1 MQLRHAENYN
11 IGLDLG
17 TGSVGWAVTDENGE
31 LYHFKKQPTWGS
43 RLFPS
48 ASSAADA
55 RVHRGQRRR
64 YDRRRQRLDLL
75 QEFFLE
81 PMADVDPEFFIRLR
95 QSQLWP
101 DDRDPQ
107 HAAYHWPLFNDENF
121 NERDY
126 YKKFPTI
133 YHLRVW
139 LMETDEQADLR
150 LVYLALHNIVKT
162 RGNFLHQDNERLSAK
177 NANMKESVERLC
189 NALAEWMAEI
199 DPESACEP
207 KPAKLRAVLENAS
220 LPRGAMRDE
229 AISLLGLET
238 DAAHKRIAKQV
249 ISAVLGYKA
258 DLKKIFALETDDPS
272 FDLSNDAA
280 VEEFRNSIPDE
291 GIELFDS
298 LLAAYSSFV
307 LQGILKGGDGRTI
320 SYCKVNEYEQYG
332 KDLRMLKG
340 LVRQYVP
347 ARYDEFFRGPH
358 YEGAFSKDYDPS
370 KAKGYTLYNL
380 GTTKLSYD
388 DFAAQVKK
396 LFKGTGAESDERYV
410 KMMARFDDQTFLRR
424 LKTSDNGSI
433 PFQLHLEEMK
443 AIIANQ
449 GRYYPFLKEHEKKIE
464 SLVTFRI
471 PYYVGPLTQK
481 NAAVANG
488 QTRFAWSVRNPG
500 KESVPIRPWNWEEV
514 IDKHAS
520 AAAFIQRMTGT
531 CTYLQGEPVLP
542 RASLLY
548 EKFCVLNELNGA
560 RWTQDGD
567 DWHRFSYDLRV
578 RIFDE
583 LFTRGSVSYKK
594 VEQWL
599 RSENIALHAHVK
611 GGQGESGFESKLGSY
626 LFFKKVLGVEDFDAQ
641 TLDMVETLILWNTLF
656 EDRDIL
662 KEEIQRHY
670 GDVLSPA
677 QIKQICKKR
686 FTGWGR
692 LSKKLLTGITVPT
705 DNGAKSI
712 MDILEE
718 GDPNNVHPGQAMVLM
733 EVLRDE
739 NLGFEKAIDQANKE
753 WLESHGKLGIDE
765 MPGSPALRRSVN
777 QALKI
782 VDEIVS
788 ITGCAPANIYI
799 ETTRDDDVKN
809 RGQRTKKRYDALK
822 EALKKLGAEADASVK
837 KELASRSSAEF
848 DNERLVLYFMQNGK
862 SLYSGAPLD
871 IRKLSTYQVDHI
883 IPQSYTKDD
892 SFENKALVLA
902 EENQRK
908 TDSLLL
914 SESIRKKMGD
924 TWRALHDAGLMG
936 DKKFNNLMRGT
947 ISNGQ
952 MKGFIN
958 RQIVETSQVV
968 KFVRTMLQERYPETN
983 VRSIKASL
991 SHQLRVRRGLVKSR
1005 IANDFHHA
1013 HDAYLAEEMGRFIEL
1028 RHSIVFDNP
1037 VALQHVIRKY
1047 IREQAERYAKTKR
1060 LPEDASF
1067 IVQSFLTSGFSKETG
1082 EIFRDMWDADAEV
1095 ARIKKFMNYRQCFI
1109 SRMLVEE
1116 TGSFWKET
1124 IYSPKGDKSRSL
1136 VPLKAGLPAS
1146 RYGGYTHM
1154 NNAYYF
1160 IYRVK
1165 GKKGESLRYAGLPIY
1180 VARQISAGRT
1190 TLSEYASILSKNE
1203 GLLFEGIVRQRIL
1216 QNQLVEI
1223 DSECFYIRGN
1233 KEARNAVETCLS
1245 FEQLAAVEAENAS
1258 QYGLVFD
1265 EIFEGLLIYFD
1276 SRAEKL
1282 GRSLRLRQYTE
1293 RFAKLEDS
1301 EKQQLIREILTVA
1314 NGGKDSCDLSLVG
1327 GLTRAGRLM
1336 FTYSKVL
1343 NSSHG
1348 LVLIDQSVTG
1358 MFERRQEIGL

>member
-31 LYHFKKQPTWGS
+31 LYHFKKKPTWGS

-48 ASSAADA
+48 ASPAADA

-81 PMADVDPEFFIRLR
+81 PMTDVDPDFFIRLR
-95 QSQLWP
+95 QSRLWP
-101 DDRDPQ
+101 EDRNPQ
-107 HAAYHWPLFNDENF
+107 HTAYHWPLFNDADF

-139 LMETDEQADLR
+139 LMETDEKADLR

-177 NANMKESVERLC
+177 NANMKQSVERLC
-189 NALAEWMAEI
+189 CALAEWMGEV
-199 DPESACEP
+199 DPECSCEP
-207 KPAKLRAVLENAS
+207 KPEKLRGILEDAS
-220 LPRGAMRDE
+220 LSRGDMSDKA
-229 AISLLGLET
+229 LPFLGLGT
-238 DAAHKRIAKQV
+238 DAAHKSIAKQV
-249 ISAVLGYKA
+249 IRAVLGYKV
-258 DLKKIFALETDDPS
+258 DLRKVFLLEIEGSS
-272 FDLSNDAA
+272 FDLSNDVA
-280 VEEFRNSIPDE
+280 VEEFRGSVPDE
-291 GIELFDS
+291 GAELFDA
-298 LLAAYSSFV
+298 LLAAHSSFI

-332 KDLRMLKG
+332 KDLHELKD
-340 LVRQYVP
+340 LVRDYTP
-347 ARYDEFFRGPH
+347 DRYDEFFRGPH
-358 YEGAFSKDYDPS
+358 YQGAFSKDYDPS

-388 DFAAQVKK
+388 DFAAHVRK
-396 LFKGTGAESDERYV
+396 LFKDTGAESDERYI
-410 KMMARFDDQTFLRR
+410 KMMARFDEQTFLRR

-449 GRYYPFLKEHEKKIE
+449 GRFYPFLKEHEKEIE
-464 SLVTFRI
+464 SLVSFRI

-481 NAAVANG
+481 NAAVAHG
-488 QTRFAWSVRNPG
+488 EPRFAWSVRNPG
-500 KESVPIRPWNWEEV
+500 KEDVPVRPWNWEEV

-520 AAAFIQRMTGT
+520 AVAFIRRMTGT

-560 RWTQDGD
+560 RWSQDGD
-567 DWHRFSYDLRV
+567 DWHRFSYDLRA

-594 VEQWL
+594 IEHWL
-599 RSENIALHAHVK
+599 RSQNIALNAHVK
-611 GGQGESGFESKLGSY
+611 GGQGETSFESKLGSY
-626 LFFKKVLGVEDFDAQ
+626 LFFKKVLGTDDFDNQ
-641 TLDMVETLILWNTLF
+641 TVEMIENLVLWNTLF

-670 GDVLSPA
+670 GDVLSPS

-692 LSKKLLTGITVPT
+692 LSKKFLTGVTVPT
-705 DNGAKSI
+705 DDGAKSI
-712 MDILEE
+712 MDVLEE
-718 GDPNNVHPGQAMVLM
+718 GNPNNDRPGGAMVLM
-733 EVLRDE
+733 EVLRDD
-739 NLGFEKAIDQANKE
+739 NLGFEKAIDEANKA
-753 WLESHGKLGIDE
+753 WMESHGKLGVDE
-765 MPGSPALRRSVN
+765 IPGSPALRRSVN

-799 ETTRDDDVKN
+799 ETTRDDDVKK

-822 EALKKLGAEADASVK
+822 EALKKLGAEADADVRK
-837 KELASRSSAEF
+837 DLASRSYAEL

-871 IRKLSTYQVDHI
+871 IRKLSSYQVDHI

-914 SESIRKKMGD
+914 SDAIRRKMAP
-924 TWRALHDAGLMG
+924 TWRALRDAGLMG
-936 DKKFNNLMRGT
+936 EKKFNNLMRSH
-947 ISNGQ
+947 ISNMQ

-968 KFVRTMLQERYPETN
+968 KFVRTMLQGRYPETN

-991 SHQLRVRRGLVKSR
+991 SHQLRMRRGLVKSR

-1047 IREQAERYAKTKR
+1047 IREQAERYTKTKR

-1082 EIFRDMWDADAEV
+1082 EIFRDTWDAEAEV
-1095 ARIKKFMNYRQCFI
+1095 SRIKKFMNYRQCFI
-1109 SRMLVEE
+1109 SRMPIEE
-1116 TGSFWKET
+1116 TGTFWDAT
-1124 IYSPKGDKSRSL
+1124 IYSPKGGRTKPTI
-1136 VPLKAGLPAS
+1136 PLKGGLDPA
-1146 RYGGYTHM
+1146 RYGGYSSLK
-1154 NNAYYF
+1154 NAYF
-1160 IYRVK
+1160 FVYRAEGSK
-1165 GKKGESLRYAGLPIY
+1165 GRVLRYAGVPVS
-1180 VARQISAGRT
+1180 VASRIKRGDLV
-1190 TLSEYASILSKNE
+1190 LSEYAEQLARNE
-1203 GLLFEGIVRQRIL
+1203 GLAFEAIVRRKIL
-1216 QNQLVEI
+1216 QDQLIEI
-1223 DSECFYIRGN
+1223 DGERFYIRGN
-1233 KEARNAVETCLS
+1233 KEVRNAIEPCFSLAEAEAIEADDPTGYEAVLDEAFASLLGYFKNRS
-1245 FEQLAAVEAENAS
+1245 RKLGSQLQLAKRADNFYLLDNQGKQEQLVALLNIANGRQNTVNVKPIGGPSQAGKMAINFNAS
-1258 QYGLVFD
+1258 FT
-1265 EIFEGLLIYFD
+1265 
-1276 SRAEKL
+1276 SSAE
-1282 GRSLRLRQYTE
+1282 T
-1293 RFAKLEDS
+1293 F
-1301 EKQQLIREILTVA
+1301 
-1314 NGGKDSCDLSLVG
+1314 
-1327 GLTRAGRLM
+1327 
-1336 FTYSKVL
+1336 
-1343 NSSHG
+1343 
-1348 LVLIDQSVTG
+1348 LIDQSVTG

>member
-81 PMADVDPEFFIRLR
+81 PMADVDPEFFVRLR

-107 HAAYHWPLFNDENF
+107 HAAYHWPLFNDESF

-139 LMETDEQADLR
+139 LMETNEQADLR

-162 RGNFLHQDNERLSAK
+162 RGNFLRQDNERLSAK

-189 NALAEWMAEI
+189 NALVEWMAEI

-220 LPRGAMRDE
+220 LSRGTMRDE
-229 AISLLGLET
+229 AIPFLGLET

-258 DLKKIFALETDDPS
+258 DLKKVFALETDDPS

-280 VEEFRNSIPDE
+280 VEEFRNSVPDE

-340 LVRQYVP
+340 LVRQYAP

-396 LFKGTGAESDERYV
+396 LLKGTGAESDERYV
-410 KMMARFDDQTFLRR
+410 KMMTRFDDQTFLRR

-500 KESVPIRPWNWEEV
+500 KENVPIRPWNWEEV

-567 DWHRFSYDLRV
+567 KWYPFSCDLRE
-578 RIFDE
+578 RIFEE
-583 LFTRGSVSYKK
+583 LFRRGSVTYEKI
-594 VEQWL
+594 ERWL
-599 RSENIALHAHVK
+599 RQGNIARHAHVR
-611 GGQGESGFESKLGSY
+611 GGQGEAGFESKLGSY
-626 LFFKKVLGVEDFDAQ
+626 LFFKKVLGVEDFDIQ

-718 GDPNNVHPGQAMVLM
+718 GDPNNVQPGRAMVLM

-739 NLGFEKAIDQANKE
+739 NLGFEKAIDQANRK
-753 WLESHGKLGIDE
+753 WLESHGKLDVDE
-765 MPGSPALRRSVN
+765 IPGSPALRRSVN

-782 VDEIVS
+782 VEEIVS

-799 ETTRDDDVKN
+799 ETTRDDDVKK

-837 KELASRSSAEF
+837 KELANRSSAEF

-908 TDSLLL
+908 TDSLLI
-914 SESIRKKMGD
+914 SESIRRKMSP
-924 TWRALHDAGLMG
+924 TWRALYEAGLMG
-936 DKKFNNLMRGT
+936 RKKFENLMCDS
-947 ISNGQ
+947 ISTGR

-1082 EIFRDMWDADAEV
+1082 EFFRDTWDADAEV

-1109 SRMLVEE
+1109 SRMPSEE
-1116 TGSFWKET
+1116 TGPFWDAT
-1124 IYSPKGDKSRSL
+1124 IYSPKSGRTKPTI
-1136 VPLKAGLPAS
+1136 PLKGSLDPA
-1146 RYGGYTHM
+1146 RYGGYSSLK
-1154 NNAYYF
+1154 NAYFFVYKATGP
-1160 IYRVK
+1160 K
-1165 GKKGESLRYAGLPIY
+1165 GSVLRYAGAP
-1180 VARQISAGRT
+1180 VAVVSRIKRGQLS
-1190 TLSEYASILSKNE
+1190 LSEYAEQLARDE
-1203 GLLFEGIVRQRIL
+1203 GLTFESIVRKKIL
-1216 QNQLVEI
+1216 QDQLIEI
-1223 DSECFYIRGN
+1223 DGERYYIRGN
-1233 KEARNAVETCLS
+1233 KEVRNAIEPCFSLAEAEAIEADDPTGYGSVLDETFSELVSYYCNRSRKLAKQL
-1245 FEQLAAVEAENAS
+1245 QLAKRADGFYSLND
-1258 QYGLVFD
+1258 QDKQDQLR
-1265 EIFEGLLIYFD
+1265 GLLNLANARQNIVNL
-1276 SRAEKL
+1276 KL
-1282 GRSLRLRQYTE
+1282 IGGPSQ
-1293 RFAKLEDS
+1293 AGKM
-1301 EKQQLIREILTVA
+1301 LIDFS
-1314 NGGKDSCDLSLVG
+1314 KYLS
-1327 GLTRAGRLM
+1327 
-1336 FTYSKVL
+1336 
-1343 NSSHG
+1343 SSSSTFF
-1348 LVLIDQSVTG
+1348 IDQSVTG

>member
-48 ASSAADA
+48 ANTAAEA

-75 QEFFLE
+75 QDFFLE
-81 PMADVDPEFFIRLR
+81 PMASVDPEFFIRLR

-101 DDRDPQ
+101 QDRDPQ
-107 HAAYHWPLFNDENF
+107 HAAYHWPLFNDEDF
-121 NERDY
+121 NECDY

-139 LMETDEQADLR
+139 LMETDEQADVR

-177 NANMKESVERLC
+177 NANMKESVDRLC
-189 NALAEWMAEI
+189 SALAEWMGEV
-199 DPESACEP
+199 DPESSCEP
-207 KPAKLRAVLENAS
+207 KPEKLRAVLEDVS
-220 LPRGAMRDE
+220 LSRGEMRDKG
-229 AISLLGLET
+229 LPFLGLET

-249 ISAVLGYKA
+249 IGAVLGYKA
-258 DLKKIFALETDDPS
+258 DLKKVFFLETDDPT

-280 VEEFRNSIPDE
+280 VEEFRSSVPDE
-291 GIELFDS
+291 GAELFDS
-298 LLAAYSSFV
+298 LLAAHSSFI

-332 KDLRMLKG
+332 KDLRELKD
-340 LVRQYVP
+340 LVRQYAP
-347 ARYDEFFRGPH
+347 TRYDEFFRGPH
-358 YEGAFSKDYDPS
+358 YEGACSKDYDPS

-388 DFAAQVKK
+388 DFASQVKK
-396 LFKGTGAESDERYV
+396 LFKGTGAESDERYI
-410 KMMARFDDQTFLRR
+410 KMMGRFDEQTFLRR

-449 GRYYPFLKEHEKKIE
+449 GRYYPFLKKHEKEIE

-481 NAAVANG
+481 NAAVAHG
-488 QTRFAWSVRNPG
+488 EPRFAWSVRNPG
-500 KESVPIRPWNWEEV
+500 KENTPIRPWNWEEV

-560 RWTQDGD
+560 RWSQDGD
-567 DWHRFSYDLRV
+567 DWHRFSYDLRA

-583 LFTRGSVSYKK
+583 LFTRGTVTYKK
-594 VEQWL
+594 IEHWL
-599 RSENIALHAHVK
+599 RSENIALNAHVK
-611 GGQGESGFESKLGSY
+611 GGQGETGFESKLGSY
-626 LFFKKVLGVEDFDAQ
+626 LFFKKVLGIDDFDAQ
-641 TLDMVETLILWNTLF
+641 TIEMIENLVLWNTLF

-662 KEEIQRHY
+662 KEGIQRHY
-670 GDVLSPA
+670 GDVLSPS
-677 QIKQICKKR
+677 QIRQICKKR

-692 LSKKLLTGITVPT
+692 LSKKFLTGITVPT

-712 MDILEE
+712 MDVLEE
-718 GDPNNVHPGQAMVLM
+718 GDPNNNHPGAAMVLM
-733 EVLRDE
+733 EALHDD
-739 NLGFEKAIDQANKE
+739 NLGFEKAIAEANKA
-753 WLESHGKLGIDE
+753 WMESHGKLGIDE
-765 MPGSPALRRSVN
+765 IPGSPALRRSVN

-788 ITGCAPANIYI
+788 IAGCAPANIYI
-799 ETTRDDDVKN
+799 ETTRDDDVDK
-809 RGQRTKKRYDALK
+809 RGKRTKKRYDAIK
-822 EALKKLGAEADASVK
+822 EALKKLGAEADADLK
-837 KELASRSSAEF
+837 KDLASRSYAEL
-848 DNERLVLYFMQNGK
+848 DTERLALYFMQNGK

-871 IRKLSTYQVDHI
+871 IRKLSSYQVDHI

-914 SESIRKKMGD
+914 SDAIRRKMAP

-936 DKKFNNLMRGT
+936 EKKFNNLMRSH
-947 ISNGQ
+947 ISNMQ

-1047 IREQAERYAKTKR
+1047 IQEQAERYAKTKR

-1082 EIFRDMWDADAEV
+1082 EIFRDTWDADAEV

-1109 SRMLVEE
+1109 SRMPIEE
-1116 TGSFWKET
+1116 TGTFWDAT
-1124 IYSPKGDKSRSL
+1124 IYSPKGGRTKPTI
-1136 VPLKAGLPAS
+1136 PLKGGLDPA
-1146 RYGGYTHM
+1146 RYGGYSSLK
-1154 NNAYYF
+1154 NAYF
-1160 IYRVK
+1160 FVYRAEGSK
-1165 GKKGESLRYAGLPIY
+1165 GRVLRYAGVPVS
-1180 VARQISAGRT
+1180 VASRIKRGDLV
-1190 TLSEYASILSKNE
+1190 LSEYAEQLARNE
-1203 GLLFEGIVRQRIL
+1203 GLAFEAIVRRKIL
-1216 QNQLVEI
+1216 QDQLIEI
-1223 DSECFYIRGN
+1223 DGERFYIRGN
-1233 KEARNAVETCLS
+1233 KEVRNAIEPCFS
-1245 FEQLAAVEAENAS
+1245 LAEAEAIEADDPTG
-1258 QYGLVFD
+1258 YEAVLD
-1265 EIFEGLLIYFD
+1265 EAFGTLLRFLHRYATRQEGLLRIEE
-1276 SRAEKL
+1276 RA
-1282 GRSLRLRQYTE
+1282 RAFYSLNE
-1293 RFAKLEDS
+1293 EG
-1301 EKQQLIREILTVA
+1301 KQQIICEILNLVNAQKNVA
-1314 NGGKDSCDLSLVG
+1314 NLKLINGPSFAGKIQLTLSKEL
-1327 GLTRAGRLM
+1327 
-1336 FTYSKVL
+1336 SS
-1343 NSSHG
+1343 NSTTA
-1348 LVLIDQSVTG
+1348 LIDQSVTG